1 MLTAG
6 DAERNLPRLYWNTE
20 PLLYVGVYAY
30 HRLRGSNVLFALCF
44 PLHWNAHQGLR

>member
-20 PLLYVGVYAY
+20 PLLYVGVYVF
-30 HRLRGSNVLFALCF
+30 GPCF
-44 PLHWNAHQGLR
+44 VAEGPAERDSFG